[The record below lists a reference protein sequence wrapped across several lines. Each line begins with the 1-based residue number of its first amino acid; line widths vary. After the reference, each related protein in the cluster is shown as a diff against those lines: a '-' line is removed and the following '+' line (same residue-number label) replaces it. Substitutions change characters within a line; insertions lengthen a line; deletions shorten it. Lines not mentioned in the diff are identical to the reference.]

1 MIRFAFTLAF
11 LFVNLLTVQAQ
22 IEDEQHNALPPG
34 PARISGYVTM
44 DGAPV
49 ENAIVRLEGRL
60 NEEPLQR
67 DFKVYGH
74 GEYTVYINKG
84 STKVVIKVL
93 VDGEIC
99 ESYQPQYY
107 SEGSVQRKNFDL
119 AED

>member
-1 MIRFAFTLAF
+1 MIRLAFTLAF
-11 LFVNLLTVQAQ
+11 LLVNLFALQAQ
-22 IEDEQHNALPPG
+22 IEDEQNNPLPPG

-49 ENAIVRLEGRL
+49 ENAIVRLECRL
-60 NEEPLQR
+60 HEEPQQR

-84 STKVVIKVL
+84 STEVVINVL
-93 VDGEIC
+93 VDGEIR

-107 SEGSVQRKNFDL
+107 SEGSVQRKNFEL